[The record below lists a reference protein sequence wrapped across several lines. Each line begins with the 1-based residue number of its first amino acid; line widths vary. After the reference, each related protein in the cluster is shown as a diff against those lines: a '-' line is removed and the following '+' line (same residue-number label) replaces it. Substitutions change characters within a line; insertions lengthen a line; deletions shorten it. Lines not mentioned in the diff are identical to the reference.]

1 MGLLKN
7 LPIRRKMIVIIMTTT
22 GIALLIACTGFLLY
36 ELNAYRRNVEQE
48 LSTVAQLIAESSGP
62 ALAFDDER
70 TGSEVLAALRGDPR
84 VITGVIYDREG
95 RVFSSY
101 LRQGAGDV
109 IPPRPPPQGT
119 EVARNSVTLTSA
131 VLLNGE
137 QVGTLYLKSTMEE
150 VSVRVKT
157 YGGIFAVVL
166 LLSSLVALLVSSRL
180 QRLIS
185 APVMGLAETASRVS
199 EEKNYA
205 IRATKQTG
213 DEMGLLV
220 DRFNEM
226 LDQIYDQDQK
236 LRKSQNVLE
245 ERIKERTR
253 ELETAKDA
261 AEAAS
266 RSKSAFLASMSH
278 ELRTPLNSIAG
289 FTELLTR
296 QAGGP
301 LTPKQERFI
310 RNIQMSSEHLLVL
323 INDILDL
330 TKIEGGN
337 TSLNGSNI
345 DLKPAVEEVLT
356 AVRPLM
362 EMKKLLFQSEIEA
375 GLTVWADRVRLKQII
390 FNLLSNAQKFTPE
403 GGRVWIAAKPEEAA
417 VRLTVGD
424 TGIGIRTEDQ
434 RAIFQ
439 AFQQLGETTSGTK
452 ESAGLGLSIAKQLVE
467 LHGGR
472 LSVESAIGKGSRFSF
487 TMPRDRPA
495 GIAQQEENVPPPSQ

>member
-48 LSTVAQLIAESSGP
+48 LSTIAHLIAESSGP
-62 ALAFDDER
+62 ALVFDDER

-101 LRQGAGDV
+101 LRQGAGDA

-199 EEKNYA
+199 EEKITPSEPPNK
-205 IRATKQTG
+205 R
-213 DEMGLLV
+213 V
-220 DRFNEM
+220 
-226 LDQIYDQDQK
+226 
-236 LRKSQNVLE
+236 
-245 ERIKERTR
+245 TR
-253 ELETAKDA
+253 WGCWWT
-261 AEAAS
+261 
-266 RSKSAFLASMSH
+266 ASM
-278 ELRTPLNSIAG
+278 R
-289 FTELLTR
+289 
-296 QAGGP
+296 
-301 LTPKQERFI
+301 
-310 RNIQMSSEHLLVL
+310 
-323 INDILDL
+323 
-330 TKIEGGN
+330 
-337 TSLNGSNI
+337 
-345 DLKPAVEEVLT
+345 
-356 AVRPLM
+356 
-362 EMKKLLFQSEIEA
+362 
-375 GLTVWADRVRLKQII
+375 
-390 FNLLSNAQKFTPE
+390 
-403 GGRVWIAAKPEEAA
+403 
-417 VRLTVGD
+417 
-424 TGIGIRTEDQ
+424 
-434 RAIFQ
+434 
-439 AFQQLGETTSGTK
+439 
-452 ESAGLGLSIAKQLVE
+452 
-467 LHGGR
+467 
-472 LSVESAIGKGSRFSF
+472 
-487 TMPRDRPA
+487 
-495 GIAQQEENVPPPSQ
+495 

>member
-1 MGLLKN
+1 M
-7 LPIRRKMIVIIMTTT
+7 
-22 GIALLIACTGFLLY
+22 
-36 ELNAYRRNVEQE
+36 
-48 LSTVAQLIAESSGP
+48 
-62 ALAFDDER
+62 
-70 TGSEVLAALRGDPR
+70 
-84 VITGVIYDREG
+84 
-95 RVFSSY
+95 
-101 LRQGAGDV
+101 
-109 IPPRPPPQGT
+109 
-119 EVARNSVTLTSA
+119 
-131 VLLNGE
+131 
-137 QVGTLYLKSTMEE
+137 
-150 VSVRVKT
+150 
-157 YGGIFAVVL
+157 
-166 LLSSLVALLVSSRL
+166 
-180 QRLIS
+180 
-185 APVMGLAETASRVS
+185 
-199 EEKNYA
+199 
-205 IRATKQTG
+205 
-213 DEMGLLV
+213 

-226 LDQIYDQDQK
+226 MDQIYDQDQK
-236 LRKSQNVLE
+236 LRKSRNVLE

-289 FTELLTR
+289 FTELLAR
-296 QAGGP
+296 QTTGP

-452 ESAGLGLSIAKQLVE
+452 EGAGLGLSIAKQLVE

>member
-1 MGLLKN
+1 MGLLQN
-7 LPIRRKMIVIIMTTT
+7 LPIRRKMVVIIMITT

-36 ELNAYRRNVEQE
+36 ELNAYRRNAEQE
-48 LSTVAQLIAESSGP
+48 LSTVAQLIAENSGP

-84 VITGVIYDREG
+84 VIAGVIYDREG

-101 LRQGAGDV
+101 LRQGSGDA
-109 IPPRPPPQGT
+109 IPSRPPSQGT

-137 QVGTLYLKSTMEE
+137 QVGTLYLKSAMEE
-150 VSVRVKT
+150 LSSRMKT
-157 YGGIFAVVL
+157 YGEIFAVVL
-166 LLSSLVALLVSSRL
+166 LLSSLVVLLVSSFL
-180 QRLIS
+180 QRFIS
-185 APVMGLAETASRVS
+185 APVIGLAEVASRVS

-205 IRATKQTG
+205 IRAVKQTG
-213 DEMGLLV
+213 DEMGMLV

-226 LDQIYDQDQK
+226 MDQIYDQDQQ

-289 FTELLTR
+289 FTELMAR

-301 LTPKQERFI
+301 LTPKQERFLQ
-310 RNIQMSSEHLLVL
+310 NVQMSSEHLLAL

-337 TSLNGSNI
+337 ISLNGRYI
-345 DLKPAVEEVLT
+345 DLKPAIEEVLT

-362 EMKKLLFQSEIEA
+362 EMKKLVIQSEVEA
-375 GLTVWADRVRLKQII
+375 GLTVWADRVRLKQIV

-403 GGRVWIAAKPEEAA
+403 GGRVWVAAKPEEAA

-424 TGIGIRTEDQ
+424 TGIGIRAEDQ

-439 AFQQLGETTSGTK
+439 AFQQVGETTGGIKEGT
-452 ESAGLGLSIAKQLVE
+452 GLGLSIVKQLVE
-467 LHGGR
+467 LHGGKI
-472 LSVESAIGKGSRFSF
+472 SVESAIGKGSRFSF
-487 TMPRDRPA
+487 TMPREQLA
-495 GIAQQEENVPPPSQ
+495 GITPQEERASRAI